1 MSDYD
6 THILLWS
13 EQQATLLLRLSGGE
27 AVNPHDDRTPR
38 KRRRSAA

>member
-6 THILLWS
+6 TDTLLWS
-13 EQQATLLLRLSGGE
+13 EQQATLLRRLSGGE
-27 AVNPHDDRTPR
+27 AVNARDDRTPR